1 MASNTFVYD
10 PSASIK
16 ESFKDVQ
23 SNISSAFTNI
33 ISQKQQDLALA
44 DKVFQN
50 LDAITEQTAAIGSA
64 RINEGIKALTAAA
77 PGVMFKDGK
86 MNFEGVGQIMQGVSK
101 IKQLKNYWSNASEI
115 KKQYLSVAAASN
127 KDMVS
132 LSSFVSKLDPM
143 IAENEGGSIEDL
155 KKKVA
160 SLYDNHLDYSKMAR
174 EKVASF
180 LPVDKIT
187 GEMPNTKGGID
198 AYSFEAPAGM
208 VFDPNT
214 KKVTMPAPEV
224 VKDPATGQVILDP
237 TTNKPKTIS
246 YLDKAKSALS
256 QGDPDF
262 FNRYRNHYGLSSA
275 LVNDDAVAMQVLD
288 SFSKNPSFK
297 EIKSKSDIQKSKNEA
312 IISDVEAKNVGEL
325 TALKK
330 KQIKQSIATSRAQEL
345 AANARAAGKSTS
357 GAPKNAV
364 RPVIGFTK
372 DGSRFMNLT
381 KPIVA
386 TITGANKGLLNKSGK
401 PGEFE
406 IDKIIID
413 RAGHIF
419 AQGKTPSSA
428 LGSQNNVTQNVMLS
442 KADYDAFIN
451 KLGGQEAVHRYS
463 NATGL
468 TQLNIGQIPK
478 SYLNIQQDT
487 NPDQNGADGWEPVD

>member
-1 MASNTFVYD
+1 MASNTYVYD
-10 PSASIK
+10 PSANIK
-16 ESFKDVQ
+16 ENFKDVAT
-23 SNISSAFTNI
+23 NIGTAFTNI
-33 ISQKQQDLALA
+33 IAQKQQDLALA

-50 LDAITEQTAAIGSA
+50 LDAITEQTAALGSA

-101 IKQLKNYWSNASEI
+101 IKQLKNYWTNASEI

-155 KKKVA
+155 KKKMA

-174 EKVASF
+174 EAVTSI
-180 LPVDKIT
+180 LPVDKKV
-187 GEMPNTKGGID
+187 GEIANDKGGID
-198 AYSFEAPAGM
+198 SYSFEAPAGM
-208 VFDPNT
+208 VFDPKS
-214 KKVTMPAPEV
+214 KKVVMPAPEV
-224 VKDPATGQVILDP
+224 VKDPATGQVVLDP
-237 TTNKPKTIS
+237 ITKEPKTIS
-246 YLDKAKSALS
+246 YLDKVKAALS
-256 QGDPDF
+256 QGNPEF
-262 FNRYRNHYGLSSA
+262 FDKYRAHYGLSPA
-275 LVNDDAVAMQVLD
+275 LVTNDAVAMQVVD
-288 SFSKNPSFK
+288 SFAKQVSFK
-297 EIKSKSDIQKSKNEA
+297 ESKSKEAIQKEKNELV
-312 IISDVEAKNVGEL
+312 ISNVEAANVGEL

-345 AANARAAGKSTS
+345 SANARAAGKDKS

-386 TITGANKGLLNKSGK
+386 TITGANKGLLDKSGK

-406 IDKIIID
+406 IDKITVD

-419 AQGKTPSSA
+419 AQGRTPSPA
-428 LGSQNNVTQNVMLS
+428 LGSQKNVTQSVMLS

-468 TQLNIGQIPK
+468 SQLNIGQIPK

-487 NPDQNGADGWEPVD
+487 APDQNGVDGWEPVD